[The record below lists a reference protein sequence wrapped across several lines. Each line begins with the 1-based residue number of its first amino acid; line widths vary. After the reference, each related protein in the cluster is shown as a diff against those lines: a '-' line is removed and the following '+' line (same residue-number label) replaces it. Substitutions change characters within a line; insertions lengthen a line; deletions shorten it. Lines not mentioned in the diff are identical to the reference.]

1 VQNEN
6 KYYNCKSPAGENAAD
21 QSVANI
27 AQDIE
32 NIAIKYLGPSG
43 FIIQH
48 KNGSKIKYANDSEAT
63 ITELYN

>member
-1 VQNEN
+1 VQNAN
-6 KYYNCKSPAGENAAD
+6 KYYTCKSPAGENAAD
-21 QSVANI
+21 QSVVNI

-32 NIAIKYLGPSG
+32 NIAEKYLGSSG

-63 ITELYN
+63 IKELCN